1 VAWKEF
7 RAGLLI
13 GVVCGLTVMLLSQ
26 FAFQNFRRAV
36 VVGLS
41 VMAAISGASLEGVF
55 IPSLLAQMGKD
66 PAIATGPIVTSLNDA
81 AAALIYLAIA
91 TALI

>member
-1 VAWKEF
+1 
-7 RAGLLI
+7 
-13 GVVCGLTVMLLSQ
+13 
-26 FAFQNFRRAV
+26 
-36 VVGLS
+36 
-41 VMAAISGASLEGVF
+41 MAAISGASLEGVF